1 MRKVE
6 NCTCE
11 SRELLIPIRHFI
23 EFLVKVGLV
32 KVGLVKVGLVKVG
45 LVKVGPVK
53 VGPVKVGPVKVGL
66 IKWTLTVYPRLLYI
80 VSINYLF

>member
-6 NCTCE
+6 SCTCE
-11 SRELLIPIRHFI
+11 SRGILIPIRHFI

-32 KVGLVKVGLVKVG
+32 NVGLVKVGLVKVG
-45 LVKVGPVK
+45 L
-53 VGPVKVGPVKVGL
+53 VKVGL

>member
-6 NCTCE
+6 SCTCE
-11 SRELLIPIRHFI
+11 SREILILIRHFI

-32 KVGLVKVGLVKVG
+32 KVGLVKVGL
-45 LVKVGPVK
+45 
-53 VGPVKVGPVKVGL
+53 
-66 IKWTLTVYPRLLYI
+66 IKWTWTVYPRLLYI